1 MKRLTIRERMACY
14 VLDRADQYETGCAS
28 WVGLA
33 DAAHGL
39 INGEDVEMETDG
51 QFDEALLRRVRRWK
65 GRPVP
70 SVNPRQGMKKRDAT
84 PGRP

>member
-1 MKRLTIRERMACY
+1 VSKRLTARERAACY

-51 QFDEALLRRVRRWK
+51 QFDEAIVARVRKWRGK
-65 GRPVP
+65 PTP
-70 SVNPRQGMKKRDAT
+70 PVNPRQGMRKKPD
-84 PGRP
+84 PK